1 MKLLKSITVL
11 AFLLSTMVSCAQWGN
26 GQKIKGDGDITTL
39 TRSTS
44 SYDGLKASGP
54 MDFRLVRGTEGNISI
69 KGDAN
74 LMRYIVTEV
83 KNNKLIVKVEDGVN
97 LKPTQTIVITVP
109 YETIASVALAGSG
122 DITNSGTI
130 NTDEFEVS
138 LAGSGDIDLK
148 IEAQSVVSA
157 IAGSGDIKLTGASKN
172 LTTKIAGSGDF
183 DGKGFESIHVEAKIS
198 GSGDIDVV
206 CNGNLNIRISGSG
219 NVNYL
224 GNPTNTDTKIS
235 GSGSVSN

>member
-1 MKLLKSITVL
+1 
-11 AFLLSTMVSCAQWGN
+11 
-26 GQKIKGDGDITTL
+26 
-39 TRSTS
+39 
-44 SYDGLKASGP
+44 
-54 MDFRLVRGTEGNISI
+54 MDFRLVQGSEGNISI

-109 YETIASVALAGSG
+109 YETIESVALAGSG

-130 NTDEFEVS
+130 NADEFEVS

-206 CNGNLNIRISGSG
+206 CNGNLNVMISGSG
-219 NVNYL
+219 NVNYS